1 MCGGCHRDRT
11 AGVEG
16 GHGTF
21 GRDADFPLPGPSPPP
36 TLTRSERG
44 RRPGPRLWLGLG
56 PVPRRRRRRRWG
68 WRRRRRRENHRSWT
82 RGAWRGRP
90 RGCAL
95 PGTPRARPRRRLA
108 LRFCHSA
115 LGGGGGHLGSGA
127 RGAAAS
133 GESSGAPRAA
143 TSERALLRPSGRTQ
157 GDLMS
162 AECLE
167 RNALGAEDSISTLPG
182 AAPSL
187 GPSCHPPLAAATLQD
202 IHISTAK
209 KDSSHTHSPQYK
221 HSELEF

>member
-1 MCGGCHRDRT
+1 MPACKQSQQCDAET
-11 AGVEG
+11 EG
-16 GHGTF
+16 ILELLALNLAQG
-21 GRDADFPLPGPSPPP
+21 
-36 TLTRSERG
+36 SERK
-44 RRPGPRLWLGLG
+44 PALGDRG
-56 PVPRRRRRRRWG
+56 GG

-90 RGCAL
+90 RGRAL

-157 GDLMS
+157 GNLKS
-162 AECLE
+162 AERLE
-167 RNALGAEDSISTLPG
+167 RNALGAEDSTSTLLG
-182 AAPSL
+182 AAGSL
-187 GPSCHPPLAAATLQD
+187 GPSCHPPLAAAT
-202 IHISTAK
+202 
-209 KDSSHTHSPQYK
+209 
-221 HSELEF
+221 F